1 MEIAM
6 DAKAPPAPT
15 QLPAVRPSPA
25 DLAKRINE
33 KYSEMV
39 STFRTGVQRA
49 IEIGELLEQAKDR
62 VGHGNFE
69 VWLSTNCQLS
79 FSTARRY
86 MKLAEDRPKIEEQ
99 LKLETQ
105 SGKSVKLT
113 DLNLTSARRLLAPP
127 KQGSG
132 HGPGKPPT
140 TEKYKTI
147 ENDLITCLK
156 DLREKAE
163 SYAGQTIAALNDT
176 VDDIKSVIEHARR
189 MP

>member
-1 MEIAM
+1 M
-6 DAKAPPAPT
+6 DAKAPST
-15 QLPAVRPSPA
+15 QLPATTPPPVRPSPA
-25 DLAKRINE
+25 DLAKAINE
-33 KYSEMV
+33 KYSQIV
-39 STFRTGVQRA
+39 SSLRTTFMRA
-49 IEIGELLEQAKDR
+49 VEIGELLEQAKDR

-69 VWLSTNCQLS
+69 VWLGSHCQLS

-99 LKLETQ
+99 LKLETA

-113 DLNLTSARRLLAPP
+113 DLNLTSARRLLAAP

-132 HGPGKPPT
+132 SSKAPV

-147 ENDLITCLK
+147 ENDLIACLK

-163 SYAGQTIAALNDT
+163 SYASGTIEALNDT
-176 VDDIKSVIEHARR
+176 VSDIKIVIEQAQARR

>member
-1 MEIAM
+1 M
-6 DAKAPPAPT
+6 DAIKAPPAST
-15 QLPAVRPSPA
+15 LPAVRPSPA

-33 KYSEMV
+33 KYSEIV
-39 STFRTGVQRA
+39 TSLRTTFIRA
-49 IEIGELLEQAKDR
+49 VEIGELLEQAKDR

-69 VWLSTNCQLS
+69 VWLSGHCQLS

-113 DLNLTSARRLLAPP
+113 DLNLSSARRLLAAP
-127 KQGSG
+127 KEGSG
-132 HGPGKPPT
+132 PSKPPT

-147 ENDLITCLK
+147 ENDLIACLK
-156 DLREKAE
+156 ELRDKAE
-163 SYAGQTIAALNDT
+163 SYAAGTIEALKET
-176 VDDIKSVIEHARR
+176 VEDQKSLIEQAQARR